1 MESVLVGRTGVEAT
15 AVEQQR
21 GNKLGVLGRV
31 TASVRTV
38 VRGTSARSLPQELVT
53 WAGRESLRVVSR
65 SSAHTAIAAAR
76 DTNAA
81 LLMLD
86 TELIGHDAAALE
98 MLLMQ
103 AQLSGAVLCVG
114 ATEHRASFLCR
125 GADVFVSDRASLGE
139 LVAQATRLLDAAKGP
154 VLGDSG
160 LRRPARTVLELG
172 PLVIDLIQ
180 RRVFVRDQRV
190 LLRPA
195 EFEVLVYLAL
205 NRHRLVSA
213 PEIVRDALGAF
224 GDGSSARNQLFELRR
239 KLRDAGLDD
248 AIETERGRGY
258 RLVL

>member
-1 MESVLVGRTGVEAT
+1 MTP
-15 AVEQQR
+15 
-21 GNKLGVLGRV
+21 
-31 TASVRTV
+31 SVRTV
-38 VRGTSARSLPQELVT
+38 VRATSARSLPQELVT

-86 TELIGHDAAALE
+86 TELIGHDAAAFE

-172 PLVIDLIQ
+172 PLLIDLIQ
-180 RRVFVRDQRV
+180 RRVFVHDQRV
-190 LLRPA
+190 VLRPA

>member
-1 MESVLVGRTGVEAT
+1 MAP
-15 AVEQQR
+15 
-21 GNKLGVLGRV
+21 
-31 TASVRTV
+31 SVRTV
-38 VRGTSARSLPQELVT
+38 VRGAVARALPPELMT

-81 LLMLD
+81 LLILD
-86 TELIGHDAAALE
+86 TSLIGHDAGVFE

-114 ATEHRASFLCR
+114 TPEHRASFLCH
-125 GADVFVSDRASLGE
+125 GADVFVSERASLGE
-139 LVAQATRLLDAAKGP
+139 LVAQATRLLEAVKDPA
-154 VLGDSG
+154 LGDSG

-172 PLVIDLIQ
+172 PMTIDLIQ

-190 LLRPA
+190 MLRPA

-239 KLRDAGLDD
+239 KLRDAGLAD
-248 AIETERGRGY
+248 AIATERGRGY